1 MNKYLMIILP
11 LIFLP
16 TKTYSQSGFGI
27 TTGTTSGEMSLIQI
41 GTEWKDYKGI
51 DVSFNMISGKN
62 KYSIGGKY
70 LSSNVLLN
78 TPSWENR
85 KVIYN
90 MLSIYTSYAIFDIM
104 SLPYLNKF
112 DNAKIS
118 KYLKLSSSITSSLDL
133 YDTASSDPNEGVENK
148 SLGIGITANFVRLGY
163 FVPHIGYEKF
173 FGNFSSNF
181 NFGFSLYFK
190 TGQEKPKKTKK
201 NKNSKKNKI
210 PKEFEDF

>member
-1 MNKYLMIILP
+1 MILLTLIL
-11 LIFLP
+11 LP
-16 TKTYSQSGFGI
+16 AKTYSQSGFGI
-27 TTGTTSGEMSLIQI
+27 TTGTTSGEMSLIQRY
-41 GTEWKDYKGI
+41 TEWKDYKGGY
-51 DVSFNMISGKN
+51 VSFNMISGKN
-62 KYSIGGKY
+62 KYSIGGK
-70 LSSNVLLN
+70 LISSNVILSWGN
-78 TPSWENR
+78 TKS
-85 KVIYN
+85 IYS
-90 MLSIYTSYAIFDIM
+90 MLSIYTSYAIFDIL

-133 YDTASSDPNEGVENK
+133 YDYAGYNEKEDIQNK
-148 SLGIGITANFVRLGY
+148 SLGIGISANFVRLGY
-163 FVPHIGYEKF
+163 FVPHIGYEKL